1 MAIQPPRGSVPQ
13 RAGKCKPNTRHADRP
28 NDIDLFGARLEA
40 LELGAA
46 VRHPI
51 GVETSLALPREGLW
65 AYRGTGTIKL
75 RLAAAAQG
83 IIMRIVVL
91 PGDGIGPEITAATC
105 NVLRAA
111 AARFDLGIEL
121 EEHAVGHASLEQFG
135 ATVRPG
141 LLEIVRASDG
151 LVLGPT
157 ATADFR
163 DEQSGEVN
171 PSKYFRKSFD
181 LFANVR
187 PARTYPGLPYAFG
200 AFDLVVVREN
210 TEGFY
215 ADRNMEQGNSEL
227 LVTPDVVI
235 SLRRITRHCCER
247 IAHAACKLAMNR
259 RKHLTI
265 VHKSNVLKIGDGMFL
280 DICRKVARE
289 YPGLAVDDVLVDAMM
304 AHVVRQPDRF
314 DVIVATNMF
323 GDILS
328 DLTAELSG
336 SLGLG
341 GSLNVGA
348 DFAMAQAAHG
358 SAPDIAGR
366 DLANPISLILS
377 AALLLAW
384 HGERSGD
391 ARYAAAAP
399 AIEDAVAAA
408 MQGGRVTRDVGGSL
422 GTAAT
427 GQAIAE
433 ILKSERAA
441 ATATAR

>member
-1 MAIQPPRGSVPQ
+1 
-13 RAGKCKPNTRHADRP
+13 
-28 NDIDLFGARLEA
+28 
-40 LELGAA
+40 
-46 VRHPI
+46 
-51 GVETSLALPREGLW
+51 
-65 AYRGTGTIKL
+65 
-75 RLAAAAQG
+75 
-83 IIMRIVVL
+83 MRIVVL
-91 PGDGIGPEITAATC
+91 PGDGIGPEIAAATS

-111 AARFDLGIEL
+111 SERFQLNVQT
-121 EEHAVGHASLEQFG
+121 EEHAVGHASLQQFG

-141 LLEIVRASDG
+141 LLEIVKAADG
-151 LVLGPT
+151 LILGPA
-157 ATADFR
+157 ATFDFK
-163 DEQSGEVN
+163 DEQSGEIN
-171 PSKYFRKSFD
+171 PSKFFRKNLD

-187 PARTYPGLPYAFG
+187 PARTYPGLRNRLG
-200 AFDLVVVREN
+200 DFDLVVVREN

-247 IAHAACKLAMNR
+247 IAQAACQLAMRR

-265 VHKSNVLKIGDGMFL
+265 VHKANVLKIGDGMFL
-280 DICRKVARE
+280 DICREAAHG
-289 YPGLAVDDVLVDAMM
+289 YPGLVVDDILVDAMM

-348 DFAMAQAAHG
+348 NHAMAQAAHG

-366 DLANPISLILS
+366 DIANPFSLILS
-377 AALLLAW
+377 TALLLAW
-384 HGERSGD
+384 HGERSGA
-391 ARYAAAAP
+391 ARYEAAAR
-399 AIEDAVAAA
+399 AIEHAVATAIE
-408 MQGGRVTRDVGGSL
+408 GGRATRDVGGTL

-427 GQAIAE
+427 GQAVVE
-433 ILKSERAA
+433 ILQSGAASAA
-441 ATATAR
+441 AR